1 MAKVGVHSNLDAT
14 KKKAKKT
21 NPKSKMASKKTK
33 NCPGGYKGMTIRDII
48 QLLIKKYP
56 EYSSYM
62 ETCKDMIREDILI
75 CSLNDARTHI
85 NRICQNLGIGFI
97 KTLVV
102 QSAVTSTLSENGIE
116 H

>member
-1 MAKVGVHSNLDAT
+1 
-14 KKKAKKT
+14 
-21 NPKSKMASKKTK
+21 MASKKPT
-33 NCPGGYKGMTIRDII
+33 NCSSEYQGMTIGDII

-62 ETCKDMIREDILI
+62 EKCEHMIREDILI
-75 CSLNDARTHI
+75 CSLNDAQTHI
-85 NRICQNLGIGFI
+85 NQICKKLGMGLF

-102 QSAVTSTLSENGIE
+102 QSAVTSTLSENGIK